1 MPSPLHIHGR
11 LFYRKSSFHLIGGVI
26 TQKYHKIIK
35 FLTIILVLACFF
47 AFPSCA
53 ITEAE
58 VEQEV
63 AEVGKETVTGNLLI
77 WFLCAV
83 AFLKVS
89 QKIDSFMSALGVNV
103 GHTGGSLLAEV
114 MIAAKTVS
122 TVASSAGH
130 LIGGEKS
137 SGSPGAAGAKGADG
151 SSFGFLRGG
160 LAGVAVR
167 KATNDAV
174 KTATSTKH
182 TSAAHTTAASSAAA
196 HSATRETATMEHSV
210 HTDQSSFAASTVQQ
224 EHASQTNT
232 QSVGEHDS
240 SHTTHTH
247 STTLGGKEV
256 SSQPSTAGPGA
267 AVVSP
272 PHHPSIGAAVFMS
285 SLQKGGDFA
294 NNVIGRVAKG
304 DIRTAGSIT
313 GDMAAQS
320 MMSYMGYTALGEKNM
335 ENITFREVEIGG
347 GRITGVEVTPQHPE
361 GVEFGMY
368 HVDQYT
374 RPEGDY
380 SKVTSA
386 DGAQWYKQYA
396 ADSVKKTPYKAP
408 DGEVAYRTE
417 IISKLPQPPKRKDR
431 V

>member
-1 MPSPLHIHGR
+1 M
-11 LFYRKSSFHLIGGVI
+11 
-26 TQKYHKIIK
+26 
-35 FLTIILVLACFF
+35 FF

-122 TVASSAGH
+122 TVASGAGH
-130 LIGGEKS
+130 LIGGGKS
-137 SGSPGAAGAKGADG
+137 SGSSGAAGAKGADG
-151 SSFGFLRGG
+151 SSLGFLQGG

-174 KTATSTKH
+174 KTVTSTKH

-256 SSQPSTAGPGA
+256 SSQPSTADPGA

-272 PHHPSIGAAVFMS
+272 PHHPQHWGGCFYVLS
-285 SLQKGGDFA
+285 SERRGLCQ
-294 NNVIGRVAKG
+294 
-304 DIRTAGSIT
+304 
-313 GDMAAQS
+313 
-320 MMSYMGYTALGEKNM
+320 
-335 ENITFREVEIGG
+335 
-347 GRITGVEVTPQHPE
+347 
-361 GVEFGMY
+361 
-368 HVDQYT
+368 
-374 RPEGDY
+374 
-380 SKVTSA
+380 
-386 DGAQWYKQYA
+386 
-396 ADSVKKTPYKAP
+396 
-408 DGEVAYRTE
+408 
-417 IISKLPQPPKRKDR
+417 
-431 V
+431 